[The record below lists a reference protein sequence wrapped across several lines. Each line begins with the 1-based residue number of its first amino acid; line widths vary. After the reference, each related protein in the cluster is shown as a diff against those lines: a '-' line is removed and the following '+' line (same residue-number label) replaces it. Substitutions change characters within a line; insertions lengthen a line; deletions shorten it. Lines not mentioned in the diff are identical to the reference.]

1 MLSQDK
7 VVLQTY
13 DLFDSN
19 RIKILVAGF
28 QTIAMVDSG
37 ATVSVID
44 RDFLK
49 KLNVSSQVICKNA
62 KTGKKCLL
70 ADGSEVI
77 LNTTV
82 KLPLKLKK

>member
-37 ATVSVID
+37 ATVSVVD

-49 KLNVSSQVICKNA
+49 KLNVSSQVIC
-62 KTGKKCLL
+62 
-70 ADGSEVI
+70 
-77 LNTTV
+77 
-82 KLPLKLKK
+82 